1 MFEEHN
7 INDLVAEPTEPTPQ
21 VINWNRYIDPWSRTD
36 YFERAKVV
44 AVDFDET
51 ISDNPGTWL
60 SVMRALELGGYTV
73 YVVTWRSPTTAP
85 EDLQFL
91 VDKGYKIYYTSFKA
105 KQEYM
110 ASLGIEVAIWIDDNP
125 FAILNDAVTVYN

>member
-1 MFEEHN
+1 MSMLEEHN
-7 INDLVAEPTEPTPQ
+7 INDLVQEP
-21 VINWNRYIDPWSRTD
+21 VSINWNRYIDPWSRTD
-36 YFERAKVV
+36 HFERARVV

>member
-7 INDLVAEPTEPTPQ
+7 VNELVREPAT
-21 VINWNRYIDPWSRTD
+21 INWNNYIDPWSRTD
-36 YFERAKVV
+36 HFEREKVV

-60 SVMRALELGGYTV
+60 QVMRCLELGGYVV

-85 EDLQFL
+85 EELQFL
-91 VDKGYKIYYTSFKA
+91 VDKGYKIFYTSFKA
-105 KQEYM
+105 KKPYM
-110 ASLGIEVAIWIDDNP
+110 KSKGIDVAIWIDDHP
-125 FAILNDAVTVYN
+125 FAVENDCPPDRVTHN